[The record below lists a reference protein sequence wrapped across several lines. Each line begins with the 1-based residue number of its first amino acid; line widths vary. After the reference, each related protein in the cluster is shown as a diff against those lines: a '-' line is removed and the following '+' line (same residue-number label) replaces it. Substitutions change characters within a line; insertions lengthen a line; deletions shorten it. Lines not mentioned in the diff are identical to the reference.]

1 MADEKI
7 LIEIEVDNDQAIKDI
22 NEQNA
27 AIEKLQQENK
37 ELAAQ
42 GQKNSTQYQKNAAQ
56 IQKLNSARKQNIKL
70 ISSEKGSLNELR
82 ANLAR
87 LTTQRNAVNTS
98 TKQGAA
104 EFQRLNKE
112 ILKQNNAIKQAEQA
126 GGDFRRSVGNYQSA
140 LSGISPTLGNVA
152 NGFQTMTRSALA
164 FIATPIGAVI
174 AAIGLAVGALTQFF
188 KDNEDGQSE
197 LIRITNSLS
206 AAWGVFTDLLSDLGR
221 TIFDAF
227 KDPKQAI
234 IDFGGS

>member
-104 EFQRLNKE
+104 
-112 ILKQNNAIKQAEQA
+112 
-126 GGDFRRSVGNYQSA
+126 
-140 LSGISPTLGNVA
+140 
-152 NGFQTMTRSALA
+152 
-164 FIATPIGAVI
+164 
-174 AAIGLAVGALTQFF
+174 FF
-188 KDNEDGQSE
+188 
-197 LIRITNSLS
+197 
-206 AAWGVFTDLLSDLGR
+206 WY
-221 TIFDAF
+221 
-227 KDPKQAI
+227 
-234 IDFGGS
+234 